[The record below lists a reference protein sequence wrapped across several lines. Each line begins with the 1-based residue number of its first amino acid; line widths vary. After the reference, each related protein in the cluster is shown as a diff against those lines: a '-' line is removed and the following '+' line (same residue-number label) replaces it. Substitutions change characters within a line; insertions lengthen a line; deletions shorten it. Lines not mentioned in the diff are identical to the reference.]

1 MAAEDA
7 YPYLPSEDLAT
18 GLTPDSG
25 RLLVASPL
33 LEDPHFARSVVL
45 LLDVDPGGALG
56 VVLNRP
62 GPTEVAA
69 VLERWH
75 ESVGEPPV
83 VFEGGPVS
91 PEIALG
97 VATLAAA
104 DGSVPTPV
112 GWHPVFDRCGLV
124 DLDAPVEVVRP
135 ALAGLAHL
143 RGVRRLVGGA
153 AGRRDRPGRLDRAA
167 RGRRGRRVAG
177 AAGAVVRGAA
187 APERTAG
194 VAGVVPVGPQ
204 RQLSADDTVPVRLPR

>member
-135 ALAGLAHL
+135 ALAGLRIYAGYAGWSAGQL
-143 RGVRRLVGGA
+143 DDEIAQGGWIVL
-153 AGRRDRPGRLDRAA
+153 P
-167 RGRRGRRVAG
+167 
-177 AAGAVVRGAA
+177 GAVEDAVSP
-187 APERTAG
+187 APQALWSEVLRRQS
-194 VAGVVPVGPQ
+194 GP
-204 RQLSADDTVPVRLPR
+204 LAWLASYPSDPSAN